1 MYPKKF
7 ENALA
12 AIRRLPGTGGK
23 TAEKYAYAILEWP
36 EDKYESFIQALN
48 DLRSLKHCSV
58 CGNLTDGD
66 VCEICADQD
75 RDHNLICVVASPK
88 DLYAIENMENF
99 NGVYH
104 VLNGMINTAKGILP
118 DKLNIN
124 SLEERISDETEEVI
138 LALDPTLEGETTAMY
153 LTKLLEKK
161 VPVSKLAAGIPMGG
175 KLDYTDTRT
184 LAKAFEGRRKQ

>member
-118 DKLNIN
+118 DKLNID